1 MKLTVED
8 ICNFPELK
16 GLKIIAGKGGSN
28 NIVERCGILDYE
40 FVDSVKDKWY
50 NTNFRV
56 DNMIVVTSFL
66 YAKDNEYLI
75 LDAIKKLASKK
86 CQGLIIKNI
95 FGLPIRENVIRYAD
109 TMNFPIILIESSE
122 IHYED
127 LIILIN
133 ERAKHYSSLNYRES
147 KIDEMLRSV
156 SGSNDIERIAYE
168 INSSFKSDIISLY
181 FKYLGEFSYEKYLK
195 IEAFMAE
202 KGILKASDSMF
213 FYRDGFFVIL
223 SKDMFSTVD
232 EMELSR
238 PVLDAFGDYL
248 NYYGVGISR
257 VHHLIYQLKDC
268 VEESLYA
275 AKLKNI
281 SNNNIMIYEGLGIY
295 KVILPFCEDEA
306 MRDFARTYIKQI
318 EDYDLETNSNLLET
332 AIAYVLND
340 GDLQKTADYMIQH
353 KNTIRYR
360 LKNVSNI
367 LGINIFETKHY
378 EILSFAIRIYICND
392 YNL

>member
-1 MKLTVED
+1 MRLTVED

-16 GLKIIAGKGGSN
+16 GLKLIAGKGGSN

-50 NTNFRV
+50 STNFRV

-75 LDAIKKLASKK
+75 LDAVKKLASKK
-86 CQGLIIKNI
+86 CKGLIIKNI

-133 ERAKHYSSLNYRES
+133 ERAKHYSSLHYRES
-147 KIDEMLRSV
+147 KIDEMIRSHTDV
-156 SGSNDIERIAYE
+156 GAIERIAYE
-168 INSSFKSDIISLY
+168 INSSFKSDIISMY
-181 FKYLGEFSYEKYLK
+181 FKYLGEFSYEEYLK
-195 IEAFMAE
+195 MEAFMAE
-202 KGILKASDSMF
+202 KDILKASDSMF
-213 FYRDGFFVIL
+213 YYKGGFFIVK

-232 EMELSR
+232 EIELAK
-238 PVLDAFGDYL
+238 PILDAFGGHLHDY
-248 NYYGVGISR
+248 GIGISR
-257 VHHLIYQLKDC
+257 VHHLIYQLKNC
-268 VEESLYA
+268 IEESLYA
-275 AKLKNI
+275 AKLNHI
-281 SNNNIMIYEGLGIY
+281 SNDNIMLYEELGIY
-295 KVILPFCEDEA
+295 KVILPFCENETL
-306 MRDFARTYIKQI
+306 RDFARTYIKLL
-318 EDYDLETNSNLLET
+318 EDYDLETNGNLLET
-332 AIAYVLND
+332 ATAYVLNN
-340 GDLQKTADYMIQH
+340 GDLQKTADYLIQH

-367 LGINIFETKHY
+367 LGINVFETKHY
-378 EILSFAIRIYICND
+378 ETLSCAIRIYICND